1 MPDVKVPDDL
11 FDPELAARR
20 DDVDTSHAA
29 AESMIGTAQRHHRL
43 IMNVMRNGGLW
54 SAQEIA
60 DATSIDYVAV
70 SRRMSELRRNGFVH
84 RTDEKHRNR
93 SGREAYKYTLTK
105 EIIDAQNQVQS

>member
-1 MPDVKVPDDL
+1 MTNKIPDDL
-11 FDPELAARR
+11 FDPRLAVRR
-20 DDVDTSHAA
+20 DDVDTSHMA
-29 AESMIGTAQRHHRL
+29 AESMIGTARRHHHL
-43 IMNVMRNGGLW
+43 ILNVMRNGGLW

-70 SRRMSELRRNGFVH
+70 SRRMSELRRNGVVH

>member
-1 MPDVKVPDDL
+1 MPNIKAPDDL
-11 FDPELAARR
+11 FDPGLAARR

-29 AESMIGTAQRHHRL
+29 AGSMIDTARQHHLL
-43 IMNVMRNGGLW
+43 ILDVMRIGGLW

-70 SRRMSELRRNGFVH
+70 GKRMCELRRKRFVY

-93 SGREAYKYTLTK
+93 SGRAAYKYTLTETK
-105 EIIDAQNQVQS
+105 ETTDA